1 MTTVAIQ
8 GIRGSY
14 SEEAALRMLG
24 ASADLIECCDFA
36 STFEAVT
43 AKRATHAVIPLR
55 NKIVGEIG
63 AVADLLAQTELTVLE
78 ELDLDIRHVLAG
90 TATAE
95 IGDVITVR
103 SHIEAL
109 KQCSS
114 FLAANPHI
122 RQITGDDTASS
133 ISQIAGED
141 KKQNAAIGS
150 ARAAKI
156 YGATILRKDIANDL
170 NNWTTFGLIG
180 QQ

>member
-24 ASADLIECCDFA
+24 VSADLIECRDFA

-43 AKRATHAVIPLR
+43 SKRATQAVIPLR
-55 NKIVGEIG
+55 NKIAGEIE
-63 AVADLLAQTELTVLE
+63 AVTELLARTELAILE
-78 ELDLDIRHVLAG
+78 EFDLYIRHVLAG
-90 TATAE
+90 TVGAE
-95 IGDVITVR
+95 FDDVITVR
-103 SHIEAL
+103 SHSEAL
-109 KQCSS
+109 KQCSL

-122 RQITGDDTASS
+122 RPISGGDTASS
-133 ISQIAGED
+133 ISQITDEN
-141 KKQNAAIGS
+141 KRQNAAIGS

-156 YGATILRKDIANDL
+156 YGAKVLCEDIANDI